1 MFAYPLLLVLLVIP
15 AGLLIW
21 IWQKGGAGQRVA
33 IPLDGGIHPRRR
45 IWVTLLNCTASL
57 PALLIT
63 IAILLLAGPQQLS
76 APKTKKK
83 LTNIQFALDVSGS
96 MTAPFGDG
104 NRYDAAMAAI
114 NDFITYRESDAFGL
128 TVFGDHFLHWIRLTS
143 DPSAFGYATAFLGPK
158 RLPVWFRGG
167 TKIGMAL
174 TECLKLL
181 VEREDGDRLVI
192 LVSDGYSADLNGGRD
207 VEIASKLAAND
218 ITVYAIHVAPGAP
231 PAQLLTISGRTGGEV
246 FAAGDPEALA
256 TIFRRIDEMQKTG
269 IEKIAAESMDHFKPY
284 AIAGTV
290 TLGLFLLSL
299 TGLRYTPW

>member
-1 MFAYPLLLVLLVIP
+1 MFAYPLLLILLAIP
-15 AGLLIW
+15 AGICAW
-21 IWQKGGAGQRVA
+21 IWRGGGAGQRVA
-33 IPLDGGIHPRRR
+33 IPMDGGIHPRRR
-45 IWVTLLNCTASL
+45 IWGALLNLTASL
-57 PALLIT
+57 PALLLAL
-63 IAILLLAGPQQLS
+63 AILLLAGPQQFS
-76 APKTKKK
+76 EPKTKKK

-104 NRYDAAMAAI
+104 NRYDAAMSAI
-114 NDFITYRESDAFGL
+114 NEFINYRESDAFGL

-174 TECLKLL
+174 EECLKLL

-192 LVSDGYSADLNGGRD
+192 LVSDGYSADLGGGRD
-207 VEIASKLAAND
+207 VEIASRLAANE

-246 FAAGDPEALA
+246 FAAGDPEGLA

-269 IEKIAAESMDHFKPY
+269 IEKIAAESMDNFKPY
-284 AIAGTV
+284 SIAGAA

-299 TGLRYTPW
+299 TGLRYNPW